1 MKITKSQL
9 KQIIKEEIH
18 NVKKSMMLTEA
29 FKSDILRNLATGYGR
44 LNRDFFSASAK
55 RYGIEWDKVEDYH
68 IEKLRTP
75 KKKGLVI
82 AVAGKPVE
90 HLDSKVRQGYYSR
103 GKVYAG
109 LTKGRLVAVLK
120 DGKALYTGSNYRA
133 QIGTAGEVDSYSKRM
148 VGLDVFGYRSLK
160 AIQDIPGLEYY
171 HIDMKKGGE
180 FMRAERKAEL
190 RKSARYGATNF
201 IDHKEFAK
209 QQKERYSDLVKKMKN
224 DPKKIKAMVNKA
236 VKHLDKIMKEVMD
249 LKSSPMKKYIKIIQK
264 EYGENA
270 SDRLDSIQHKAAGEI
285 AQQSSRLHQEYGYY
299 LQEANREEIMRSD
312 KYVNSYAANVT
323 DDCRRILK
331 LKAIDYLRYH

>member
-9 KQIIKEEIH
+9 RQIIKEEIH

-133 QIGTAGEVDSYSKRM
+133 QIGTAGEVDSYSKQM

-160 AIQDIPGLEYY
+160 AIQSIPGLEYY

-312 KYVNSYAANVT
+312 KYVDSYAANVT

-331 LKAIDYLRYH
+331 LKSIDYLRYH

>member
-55 RYGIEWDKVEDYH
+55 KYGIEWDKVEDYH

>member
-133 QIGTAGEVDSYSKRM
+133 QIGTAGEVDSYSKQM

-160 AIQDIPGLEYY
+160 AIQSIPGLEYY

-312 KYVNSYAANVT
+312 KYVDRYAANVT